1 ADAPDAVVKK
11 RQNHI
16 SVSPTG
22 LAITNKCQNPEI
34 LAKWIDLFYS
44 DEMTIL
50 SYYGPDRLV
59 IDKDG
64 VFHYDE
70 TEKDG
75 STFMAWVQ
83 QNAPYDA
90 APKMLT
96 YDLQEK
102 RVPLETNKSRKVE
115 VIKEFYANAPQSV
128 TLPTMN
134 FTTEENEFI
143 SSYGMDIQNYA
154 IESQSKW
161 LLGQADIEQDWDA
174 YLEKL
179 KTLKLDEFVTMVQTV
194 YDRTAAK

>member
-1 ADAPDAVVKK
+1 
-11 RQNHI
+11 
-16 SVSPTG
+16 
-22 LAITNKCQNPEI
+22 
-34 LAKWIDLFYS
+34 
-44 DEMTIL
+44 TIL